1 MDSGRGALAFCQVDR
16 RVVSPDDRILLVAEV
31 PLEAKDVA
39 VEGRGHLYVGY
50 VQNGSALNEL
60 LGV

>member
-39 VEGRGHLYVGY
+39 VVSRCRLYIGN
-50 VQNGSALNEL
+50 VQYGSALNEL